1 MNLISVSES
10 DASKVDQEHEEEN
23 SLSIEEEKKEEGPHR
38 QIEEEKKEP
47 QIIIDNPES
56 PGVRVK
62 QQLSEI
68 LVDESS
74 DNNLHE
80 EMKDEVNSLEQSQYR
95 NEVSNIA
102 DPGIGSGSGSSLLDA
117 QVLDHID
124 YRVDLLDSS
133 NHSQMQ

>member
-23 SLSIEEEKKEEGPHR
+23 SLSIEEEKKEEAPHR
-38 QIEEEKKEP
+38 QIEEERKEP

-56 PGVRVK
+56 PGVRIK
-62 QQLSEI
+62 QHLSEI

-80 EMKDEVNSLEQSQYR
+80 EMKDEVNSLEQS
-95 NEVSNIA
+95 
-102 DPGIGSGSGSSLLDA
+102 
-117 QVLDHID
+117 
-124 YRVDLLDSS
+124 
-133 NHSQMQ
+133 